1 MLDGSLFNSE
11 SHFPPSFCCSKYTGE
26 VYPVCVCVCV
36 CRCIVRT
43 HEDVC
48 VCMDVCERECVC
60 LKGNMS

>member
-1 MLDGSLFNSE
+1 MVLSLIQNLIFLL
-11 SHFPPSFCCSKYTGE
+11 PSVVANTLGKSILC
-26 VYPVCVCVCV
+26 VCVCVCV